1 MSHFLGSLQCEE
13 KGPMAGGGE
22 VGEKVNF
29 SAAVQ
34 MVAREAPVCHFISVV
49 VSLCEGWRLT
59 PRGLRH
65 K

>member
-1 MSHFLGSLQCEE
+1 
-13 KGPMAGGGE
+13 MAGGGE